1 MFREGVVLMIL
12 NPRDKKAPIKPKI
25 KLYYILYN
33 SATRHIVVLRVKP
46 QTTLMSVQL
55 SYNWYSLK

>member
-1 MFREGVVLMIL
+1 MIL